1 MKTIWAFVTLL
12 MGGGYAWGQPNLGEL
27 RILVLDSSGS
37 PVEASAE
44 VVSESNQYSSAFHT
58 DADGR
63 VIAKRLPFGLYTVTI
78 NHSGFAKTS
87 QLVEIRSALPKELS
101 VKLAVEPVQ
110 TTVEVST
117 DETLID
123 PYATSSAKKIG
134 REMVKDRTS
143 AQPGRGLS
151 DIINQ
156 EPGWMYEANGILHP
170 RAEEY
175 QVQYVINGL
184 PMTENRSSAYV
195 ADFDP
200 AVVQE
205 MSETVAGFP
214 AEYGRKMGG
223 VIEVQTARD
232 NRPGFHGTAILGGGT
247 FDTMNGYAEG
257 QYGFGSNTL
266 SLVLSGATTD
276 YFLDPPATENYTNHG
291 TVADFIAHYERDFDD
306 KNRLGVSVS
315 RNQSKFLVPN
325 EIPQEEAGQRQ
336 DRQNNESA
344 VLVSYQ
350 HIFSPNVIGN
360 FGGMFRDITARYWS
374 NDLSTPVIAGQ
385 DRGYHE
391 RYVKGTVS
399 VHSGIHEFKFGG
411 EADFAQIEENFGYLI
426 TDPSQFDPETP
437 LSYSF
442 YGTSP
447 DREQSVFGE
456 DVIHW
461 KNLALSAGLRFDH
474 YALVVHASGWSPRI
488 GLAYYWP
495 WAKTNF
501 HAAYDRIFQT
511 PAFENILV
519 SSSPDAISLNPD
531 LFLRLPVPPAR
542 GNYYEAGFG
551 RGVFGKIRIT
561 GNFFWRRYHNYPD
574 DDLLLNTG
582 VSFPISFALAN
593 IYGEEAKVEIPR
605 WGPLSGYISWTNER
619 GNGYYPVTGGLFL
632 GADAAQAIDQTSGVF
647 PVSQEERNAIRA
659 RFRYNVH
666 PRFWLAMG
674 ATYDSGLPFEFD
686 GTEEDAAALG
696 YAHNVLNRVN
706 FSAGRVRPYWSLN
719 ASAGVV
725 LKKSDQYPVTFQ
737 IDGINLL
744 NGLNLINFAGLY
756 SGTAIGIPRSVN
768 ARLQFSF

>member
-1 MKTIWAFVTLL
+1 MNLLRACFCLVMVTSLF
-12 MGGGYAWGQPNLGEL
+12 GQANSGEM
-27 RILVLDSSGS
+27 RILVTDPSGS
-37 PVEASAE
+37 PAEASID
-44 VVSESNQYSSAFHT
+44 VSSKSNGYNAVFHT

-63 VIAKRLPFGLYTVTI
+63 VMVKRLPFGIYSVTV
-78 NHSGFAKTS
+78 NHQGFAPSS
-87 QLVEIRSALPKELS
+87 QLVEVRSALPKELA
-101 VKLAVEPVQ
+101 VKLAVERIQ

-123 PYATSSAKKIG
+123 PDATSSAQKIS
-134 REMVKDRTS
+134 RDLLKDRTS

-151 DIINQ
+151 DIVNE
-156 EPGWMYEANGILHP
+156 EPGWMLEANGILHP

-184 PMTENRSSAYV
+184 PMTENRSAAYV

-200 AVVQE
+200 AAVQE

-232 NRPGFHGTAILGGGT
+232 SRPGFHGTAILGGGS
-247 FDTMNGYAEG
+247 FDTLNGYAEG

-266 SLVLSGATTD
+266 SVVLSSATTG
-276 YFLDPPATENYTNHG
+276 YYLDPPATENYTNHG
-291 TVADFIAHYERDFDD
+291 TVADFIAHYERDIND
-306 KNRLGVSVS
+306 KNRIGVNVS

-336 DRQNNESA
+336 DRQNYESA
-344 VLVSYQ
+344 ALFSYQ
-350 HIFSPNVIGN
+350 HIFSPTVIAN
-360 FGGMFRDITARYWS
+360 FGAMLRDITARYWS

-391 RYVKGTVS
+391 QYVKGTVS
-399 VHSGIHEFKFGG
+399 VHTGIHEFKFGG
-411 EADFAQIEENFGYLI
+411 EADFAQIEENFNYLI
-426 TDPSQFDPETP
+426 TDPSQFDPQTP
-437 LSYSF
+437 LTYSF

-447 DREQSVFGE
+447 DREQAVFGE

-474 YALVVHASGWSPRI
+474 YALVVHAMGWSPRI

-495 WAKTNF
+495 AAKMNF
-501 HAAYDRIFQT
+501 HASYDRIFQT

-519 SSSPDAISLNPD
+519 SSSPEAISLNPD

-542 GNYYEAGFG
+542 GNYFEAGFG
-551 RGVFGKIRIT
+551 KGLSGKIRLT
-561 GNFFWRRYHNYPD
+561 GNFFWRRYHNFPD

-593 IYGEEAKVEIPR
+593 VYGTEAKVEIPR
-605 WGPLSGYISWTNER
+605 WGPVSGYVAWTNER
-619 GNGYYPVTGGLFL
+619 GNGYYPATGGLFL
-632 GADAAQAIDQTSGVF
+632 GADASQAISQTSGVF
-647 PVSQEERNAIRA
+647 PVSQEERNAVRA
-659 RFRYNVH
+659 RFRYSVN

-674 ATYDSGLPFEFD
+674 ATYDSGLPFEFN
-686 GTEEDAAALG
+686 GTEANAAAQG
-696 YAHNVLNRVN
+696 YAQNVLNRVS
-706 FSAGRVRPYWSLN
+706 FQDGRVRPYWSLN
-719 ASAGVV
+719 ASAGVI
-725 LKKSDQYPVTFQ
+725 LRKSDKFPMSFQ
-737 IDGINLL
+737 IDGVNLL

>member
-1 MKTIWAFVTLL
+1 MSIFRAFFCLGL
-12 MGGGYAWGQPNLGEL
+12 AASLFGQANSGEM
-27 RILVLDSSGS
+27 RILVTDPSGS
-37 PVEASAE
+37 PAEATIDVASK
-44 VVSESNQYSSAFHT
+44 SNGYNGVFHT

-63 VIAKRLPFGLYTVTI
+63 AMVKRLPFGIYSVTV
-78 NHSGFAKTS
+78 NHQGFASST
-87 QLVEIRSALPKELS
+87 QLVEIRSALPKELT
-101 VKLAVEPVQ
+101 VKLAVEQVQ
-110 TTVEVST
+110 TTVEVSA

-123 PYATSSAKKIG
+123 PYATSSTQKIG
-134 REMVKDRTS
+134 RDMIGDRAS
-143 AQPGRGLS
+143 AQPGRGLG
-151 DIINQ
+151 DLVNQ
-156 EPGWMYEANGILHP
+156 EPGWMFEANGILHP

-184 PMTENRSSAYV
+184 PMTENRSAAYV

-200 AVVQE
+200 AAVQE

-232 NRPGFHGTAILGGGT
+232 NRPGFHGTAILGGGR
-247 FDTMNGYAEG
+247 FDTLNGYAEG

-266 SLVLSGATTD
+266 SMVLSGATTD
-276 YFLDPPATENYTNHG
+276 RFLDPPATQNYTNHG
-291 TVADFIAHYERDFDD
+291 TVADFIAHYERDLDE
-306 KNRLGVSVS
+306 KNRIGVSVS

-325 EIPQEEAGQRQ
+325 EIPQEEVSQRQ
-336 DRQNNESA
+336 DRQNYESA
-344 VLVSYQ
+344 ALFSYQ
-350 HIFSPNVIGN
+350 HIFSPKVLGN
-360 FGGMFRDITARYWS
+360 FGGMLRDITARYWS

-391 RYVKGTVS
+391 QYVKGTVS
-399 VHSGIHEFKFGG
+399 VHAGMHEFKFGG
-411 EADFAQIEENFGYLI
+411 EADFAQIEENFNYLI
-426 TDPSQFDPETP
+426 TDPSQFDPQTP
-437 LSYSF
+437 LNFSF

-447 DREQSVFGE
+447 DREQAVFGE

-474 YALVVHASGWSPRI
+474 YALVVHAVGWSPRI

-495 WAKTNF
+495 WAKMNF
-501 HAAYDRIFQT
+501 HASYDRIFQT

-519 SSSPDAISLNPD
+519 SSSPEAISLNPD

-551 RGVFGKIRIT
+551 KGLSGKIRIT

-593 IYGEEAKVEIPR
+593 IYGTEAKVEIPR
-605 WGPLSGYISWTNER
+605 WGPVSGYVAWTNER

-632 GADAAQAIDQTSGVF
+632 GADAAQAISQTSGVF

-659 RFRYNVH
+659 RFRYEVN

-674 ATYDSGLPFEFD
+674 ATYDSGLPFEFN
-686 GTEEDAAALG
+686 GTEADAAAQG
-696 YAHNVLNRVN
+696 YPPNVLNRVN
-706 FSAGRVRPYWSLN
+706 FQDGRVRPYWSLN
-719 ASAGVV
+719 ASAGVI
-725 LKKSDQYPVTFQ
+725 LRKSDKFPVSFQ
-737 IDGINLL
+737 IDGVNLL

-756 SGTAIGIPRSVN
+756 SGTAIGIARSVN
-768 ARLQFSF
+768 ARLKFSF